1 MLFRSRNRHGTNLVL
16 LPQNF
21 GHFLGMEE
29 PGGGF
34 RLGIEASASKFSVMA
49 NDCVKNSGDFISP
62 EINNAW
68 NSFKLAHK
76 SMRDQYISTFLAI
89 CKSLSL
95 PE

>member
-1 MLFRSRNRHGTNLVL
+1 M

-34 RLGIEASASKFSVMA
+34 RLGIKASGSKFSVMA
-49 NDCVKNSGDFISP
+49 NNRVKNSGDFISP
-62 EINNAW
+62 QVDDARNAFEI
-68 NSFKLAHK
+68 AHK
-76 SMRDQYISTFLAI
+76 SMREQYKSTFLAI